1 MAVRV
6 EQMVT
11 ARAQHG
17 RLTAAGLDVF
27 ATEPLATGNP
37 RLCLDNVAATPHVV
51 WYKVDTM
58 RRYLNQ
64 TVENCRR
71 LRDGQDLVNIV
82 NGNRRPAHR

>member
-37 RLCLDNVAATPHVV
+37 RLCLDNVVVIPHVV
-51 WYKVDTM
+51 WYKMDTM
-58 RRYLNQ
+58 RRYPNQ
-64 TVENCRR
+64 AVDNCRR

-82 NGNRRPAHR
+82 NGNRRPAH